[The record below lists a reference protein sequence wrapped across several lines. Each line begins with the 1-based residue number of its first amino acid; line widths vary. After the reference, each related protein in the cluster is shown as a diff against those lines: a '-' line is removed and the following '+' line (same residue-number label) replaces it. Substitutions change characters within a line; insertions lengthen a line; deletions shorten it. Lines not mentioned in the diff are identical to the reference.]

1 MNEGTFGVVFKAI
14 RASENAN
21 YEDCMARGTVYP
33 QFFAIKKPKNNA
45 REGEGFNKDA
55 VREIA
60 LLKEL
65 SKHRNIVTLRDVF
78 LNPDPGHSTNAVSR
92 RSHAQRSSSSAAAG
106 QNATLLI
113 PLGRAPCSCGRRQ
126 RVVCGLRLGRIR
138 AVRHL
143 HGVGGIPLRNS

>member
-14 RASENAN
+14 RASEKAN

-60 LLKEL
+60 LLMEL
-65 SKHRNIVTLRDVF
+65 KRGTGVH
-78 LNPDPGHSTNAVSR
+78 PPH
-92 RSHAQRSSSSAAAG
+92 
-106 QNATLLI
+106 
-113 PLGRAPCSCGRRQ
+113 PLACC
-126 RVVCGLRLGRIR
+126 C
-138 AVRHL
+138 
-143 HGVGGIPLRNS
+143 